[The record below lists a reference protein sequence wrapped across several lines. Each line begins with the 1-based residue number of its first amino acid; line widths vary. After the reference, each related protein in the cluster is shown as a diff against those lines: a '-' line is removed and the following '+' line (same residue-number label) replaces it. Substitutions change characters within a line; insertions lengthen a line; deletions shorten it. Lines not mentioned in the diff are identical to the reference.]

1 MALYEGRC
9 NPLQHKP
16 ITAELA
22 KDTHNL
28 NLFCLEAYI

>member
-1 MALYEGRC
+1 MALYGGRC

-16 ITAELA
+16 ITAELV

-28 NLFCLEAYI
+28 HLFCLEAYT

>member
-1 MALYEGRC
+1 MALYEWRC

-28 NLFCLEAYI
+28 NLFCSEAYI

>member
-9 NPLQHKP
+9 NPLQDKP

-22 KDTHNL
+22 KDTYNL
-28 NLFCLEAYI
+28 NPFCSEAYI